1 MDGPIE
7 PRTLAQ
13 FPYRRVRVTCRW
25 CPHRRGDY
33 CVERMQARLGPGASL
48 DAVIRLIMAGCP
60 RPKAWGRRGPSQ
72 YLPWCRAAFE
82 DLRQGRP
89 PDR

>member
-1 MDGPIE
+1 MRE
-7 PRTLAQ
+7 PRTLRD
-13 FPYRRVRVTCRW
+13 FPYRRVRVACSW

-48 DAVIRLIMAGCP
+48 DAAIRLITAGCP
-60 RPKAWGRRGPSQ
+60 RPKAWGLRGPSQ
-72 YLPWCRAAFE
+72 YLPWCRASFE
-82 DLRQGRP
+82 DLRHGRP